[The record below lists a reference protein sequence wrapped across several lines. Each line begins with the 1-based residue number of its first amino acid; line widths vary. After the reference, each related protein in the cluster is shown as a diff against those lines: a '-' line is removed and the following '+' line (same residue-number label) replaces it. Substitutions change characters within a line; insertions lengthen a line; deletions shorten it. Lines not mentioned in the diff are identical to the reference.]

1 MVEETVRYFLFSIA
15 SVLGRVEIVSTI
27 GDIATVVPSGSAF
40 NHSSA
45 NACFQ
50 WFPYL

>member
-1 MVEETVRYFLFSIA
+1 MVEETVREIQFSIA

-27 GDIATVVPSGSAF
+27 GDIATVVPSDSAF
-40 NHSSA
+40 DRLSA

-50 WFPYL
+50 WFPDL